1 MKLRKFGNEENL
13 KIVKA
18 QKESKVILFSKVTLA
33 LQVSIELTTHLSDN
47 AAILVQIR
55 NILIKTTN
63 SKINIIL
70 IAIKLIV

>member
-33 LQVSIELTTHLSDN
+33 LQVSIGLTTHLPDN
-47 AAILVQIR
+47 EAILVQIR
-55 NILIKTTN
+55 NILMKRTN

-70 IAIKLIV
+70 IAIKLIA